1 MELNHQTPVGDIAV
15 AYPGAR
21 RIFEKAGIDYCC
33 GGKRPL
39 ADACTHANVAVTDVL
54 QSLAAV
60 AAPQPASGE
69 TDWSRRPLVD
79 LMRFIVDTH
88 HVFTRD
94 ELVRLAGLVKKVHSV
109 HGANHPELAS
119 VAELFQTIHD
129 DLFPHMMK
137 EEQILFP
144 YIEQMEQAVTEGR
157 YPEPPF
163 FGTVRNPIQMMSAE
177 HDAVGEALR
186 KLRDLTSGYQAPAD
200 GCISYKTLYEA
211 FEGLEQDLHQHI
223 HLENNVLFPRA
234 VAMEAETLAK
244 ADW

>member
-15 AYPGAR
+15 AYPDAR

-39 ADACTHANVAVTDVL
+39 VDACTHANVPVSDVL

-60 AAPQPASGE
+60 TTPQQVSGE
-69 TDWSRRPLVD
+69 TDWSKQSLAS
-79 LMRFIVDTH
+79 LMKFILDTH

-94 ELVRLAGLVKKVHSV
+94 ELVRLAALTKKVHGV
-109 HGANHPELAS
+109 HGANHPELDT
-119 VAELFQTIHD
+119 VAAIFQKIHD

-144 YIEQMEQAVTEGR
+144 YIEQMEGAILEGR

-163 FGTVRNPIQMMSAE
+163 FGTVRNPIQMMSME
-177 HDAVGEALR
+177 HDAVGELLRELR
-186 KLRDLTSGYQAPAD
+186 KVTDGYQAPAD
-200 GCISYKTLYEA
+200 GCISYKTLYGA
-211 FEGLEQDLHQHI
+211 LEELERDLHQHI
-223 HLENNVLFPRA
+223 HLENNMLFPRA
-234 VAMEAETLAK
+234 VAMEAETLEK